1 MLLEWLARTY
11 RLARMLGEP
20 TILTDEQLEEV
31 GAEARRRRYGR
42 EQAEAQAA
50 EARAAENRAAGAQ
63 Q

>member
-1 MLLEWLARTY
+1 
-11 RLARMLGEP
+11 
-20 TILTDEQLEEV
+20 V

-50 EARAAENRAAGAQ
+50 QADGAQ

>member
-1 MLLEWLARTY
+1 
-11 RLARMLGEP
+11 MLGEP